1 MALMRYGEN
10 YIMPGN
16 YRTNGDGTWHEGQ
29 WSELVTMDRFWPGFI
44 TEVLGDGQT
53 WDWLMEYGVEWLQG
67 EGLSKND
74 PNAELMGYLSDPVT
88 HKDIVSRLII
98 DYASESDLFT
108 SSSEPFDIALE
119 ATPGYFRITSEVAY
133 DEIYFTITEMV
144 TDLTPEGPETH
155 SRNVEATRDFI
166 RSVMR
171 DVGINPLSVVI
182 NRGQV

>member
-1 MALMRYGEN
+1 MRYGEN
-10 YIMPGN
+10 YIRPGN

-29 WSELVTMDRFWPGFI
+29 WSELVTIDRFWPGFI
-44 TEVLGDGQT
+44 AKVLDDGQT

-133 DEIYFTITEMV
+133 DEIFFTITEMV
-144 TDLTPEGPETH
+144 TDLTPEDPETY
-155 SRNVEATRDFI
+155 SRKVEATRDFI